1 MALSIRFLL
10 VALATLLS
18 LAPAGAQTYPSK
30 PIRIIVPMGPGA
42 AADVMART
50 FAQYLQEKIKQP
62 VVVEN
67 RPGANGVIG
76 TELVKNAPADGYT
89 FGMTTNSTHAAAK
102 VLFKD
107 VPYDPLADFEHVG
120 LFFTVGTVAMVPSNS
135 PIRSFDDLIARAK
148 ANPGKLMY
156 AYANT
161 GAQMPAEVLKHDA
174 GVSLQGVA
182 YKATAQAFTDLI
194 GGQVHFMF
202 ENYVAAS
209 GHIAGGRVRPIAV
222 TELKRSGLW
231 PNVPAVAEKYP
242 GFTVRAFIGLC
253 APRGTPQEAVAYMN
267 RAIRDALAQAS
278 VRAPLVK
285 SGVNF
290 SPMSPEQ
297 YRAFLVS
304 ETQRWKDQAARA
316 GIEPQ

>member
-1 MALSIRFLL
+1 MALFTRLVL

-18 LAPAGAQTYPSK
+18 AAAVSAQPYPSK

-50 FAQYLQEKIKQP
+50 FAQYLQERIKQP

-120 LFFTVGTVAMVPSNS
+120 LFFTVGTVAMVPSNG
-135 PIRSFDDLIARAK
+135 PIRSFDDLIARAR

-174 GVSLQGVA
+174 GVSLQGVP

-194 GGQVHFMF
+194 GGQVDFMF

-222 TELKRSGLW
+222 TELKRSSLW
-231 PNVPAVAEKYP
+231 PNVPAVAEKFP

-253 APRGTPQEAVAYMN
+253 APHGTPKEALAYMN
-267 RAIRDALAQAS
+267 RAISDALAQRS
-278 VRAPLVK
+278 VRAPLEK
-285 SGVNF
+285 SGVSF
-290 SPMSPEQ
+290 SPMSPDQ
-297 YRAFLVS
+297 YRAFLLS
-304 ETQRWKDQAARA
+304 ETQRWRDQAARA
-316 GIEPQ
+316 GIQPQ